1 MKTLSALLSCTLIL
15 SSASALAK
23 PCSSLAYEEM
33 KDMKAEELKRQ
44 VCINWDNAEA
54 ANTAAW
60 NLHQSGRTDNAAM
73 TAIEAERDQCKNE
86 AARIVRL
93 LSKTESEAPTYANT
107 CKAVKH

>member
-1 MKTLSALLSCTLIL
+1 MKILVVLLTSAVVFYSVPTLAT
-15 SSASALAK
+15 

-44 VCINWDNAEA
+44 VCIDWGNAEA

-60 NLHQSGRTDNAAM
+60 NLLRSGRTDDAAM

-93 LSKTESEAPTYANT
+93 LSKTEPAEVTYQNT
-107 CKAVKH
+107 CKAVKR